1 MSDQTA
7 LTLLRDTES
16 YLSALHGSVARH
28 DNLAANLACAGCE
41 LRSRINAVLRHPATV
56 AYRRRDGRE
65 LRCLAHAPAAN
76 LIGLDWF
83 PLTDAEVEGDAS
95 AFPQPGCTTDVLAE
109 DQEEGQLP

>member
-1 MSDQTA
+1 MSEQTV
-7 LTLLRDTES
+7 LTLLRDTEQ

-41 LRSRINAVLRHPATV
+41 LRDKISAALRHPATV

-65 LRCLAHAPAAN
+65 LRCLSHPPAAN

-83 PLTDAEVEGDAS
+83 PLTELEVEGDAS
-95 AFPQPGCTTDVLAE
+95 TCTEPGCGTDVLAE
-109 DQEEGQLP
+109 VTR